1 VHPSTPGGPIPTTAD
16 EGATVRAQH
25 ARRSAIRRLNSHGR
39 VVLSMWF
46 VPARLG
52 FG

>member
-1 VHPSTPGGPIPTTAD
+1 MHPSSPGGPIPTTAD
-16 EGATVRAQH
+16 EGGTVRAQH
-25 ARRSAIRRLNSHGR
+25 ARRSAIRRRDLHEH

-46 VPARLG
+46 VPDRPG